1 MMKFLLSKHSRS
13 IFIFALLSLFMCM
26 AAGKA
31 SAAGLNP
38 VVKID
43 KTSYTS
49 SGTEVTL
56 KLWMFNW
63 KYAAFSPKQ
72 YNARFTGDVYLYI
85 DDKEVANLNEM
96 WLLISGSS
104 YTFFKDEPGI
114 VGKSSGINLDGTN
127 VGTAQFQDFKSG
139 QSYPYNSNTTDD
151 SWSTVDLKLSF
162 NKSFSYYGHKIT
174 VKGKWQDQSSGTL
187 VAKDVALDNDI
198 NGFVRPI
205 NLKAQPSGGN
215 MVFSWEQE
223 GYNPSASTLGKWIV
237 YKREGDN
244 NVKLGEVAANEH
256 SLSIEKKQYSCSNG
270 YIMTFLPNVCEGEET
285 VCGLTTT
292 IAATGHQLKDDIC
305 QMCGHSFFRYHTSD
319 GNKVDISRRD
329 FGANVVSHEVVDG
342 ECVIEFDAP
351 ITKIPQYAF
360 KTTKLVG
367 ELRIPNTVTSIQD
380 YAFNL
385 CTGLTGNLVIPNSV
399 TEIGN
404 NAFYKCTGFNG
415 TLTLSS
421 NLKTIGD
428 NAFYECSGFTGS
440 LTLPNSVT
448 TIGRSAF
455 IFCNSFTNL
464 ELPKA
469 LSAIPYQAFRN
480 CSGLSGN
487 LVIPDGV
494 TEIGEYAFYG
504 CPGFKGTL
512 KLSSNLKTIGKYAFY
527 SCSGFTKIEFP
538 ETMSLNVIPE
548 WTFWGC
554 TSLSGNLVIPNS
566 VTKIGDN
573 AFYNCKGFNGTLTL
587 SNNLKVIGEN
597 AFEQC
602 SGFTGALTLP
612 NSLTTIESMTFMGC
626 SGFTGNL
633 TIPNSV
639 TTIGSY
645 AFNNCSGFTGDLIIP
660 NSVTKIGNEA
670 FSDCS
675 GFTGNLTITN
685 SVTTIGNYTFFRCS
699 GFTGDLIIPNSV
711 TTIGIEAFSYCSE
724 FKGNLTIPNSVT
736 TIEERAFLGCS
747 GFTGNLTIPNS
758 VTTIGPSAFFGCSG
772 FKGNL
777 TISNSVTTI
786 GKQAFYECYGFTGDL
801 TIPNSVTTIE
811 NSTFENCFGFKGKLT
826 IPNSVTTIGNSAF
839 GGCFGFTGKLTIPNS
854 VTTIG
859 NSAFGGCSGFTGK
872 LTIPNSV
879 TTIGYSAFGGC
890 SGFTGDLIIPNSVT
904 TIGNLAFRGCS
915 GFTGDLSLPKSLEI
929 VGSLSFTNCKKIK
942 TIKFQSLPKVLDGSL
957 DNYRNYKA
965 IFSLS
970 DDSYISPEA
979 TGTVNAISYT
989 RQMSNDWGTLV
1000 LPYPLTLT
1008 GDEPYRLYAISTVS
1022 EDELVLKQLEGVVDA
1037 GTPCVVHRNNK
1048 ESELSFK
1055 ANNAD
1060 IKKVMYVLSVGDNMT
1075 FSGTYWPK
1083 EVTDGYVIAK
1093 DCFWNVEEL
1102 KNSSSVKGVK
1112 VNPFRAWL
1120 DGTSAN
1126 APAQLSMRIDGST
1139 TGINAIDALNDAEA
1153 EYYDLSGKRL
1163 DEPQRG
1169 VNIVRMKSGKT
1180 MKIIIK

>member
-13 IFIFALLSLFMCM
+13 IFIFALLSLFLCM

-114 VGKSSGINLDGTN
+114 VGKSSGINFDVTN

-139 QSYPYNSNTTDD
+139 QSYPYNSNTTDN

-162 NKSFSYYGHKIT
+162 NKSFTYYGHRIT
-174 VKGKWQDQSSGTL
+174 VKGKWQDQSSGSLLT
-187 VAKDVALDNDI
+187 KDVALDNDI

-205 NLKAQPSGGN
+205 NLKVQPSGSN
-215 MVFSWEQE
+215 MVFSWEQQ
-223 GYNPSASTLGKWIV
+223 GYNNNASTLGKWIV
-237 YKREGDN
+237 YKREDGN

-587 SNNLKVIGEN
+587 SNNLKVIGEY
-597 AFEQC
+597 AFER
-602 SGFTGALTLP
+602 
-612 NSLTTIESMTFMGC
+612 C

-633 TIPNSV
+633 TLPNSV
-639 TTIGSY
+639 TTIGSS
-645 AFNNCSGFTGDLIIP
+645 AFYNCSGFT
-660 NSVTKIGNEA
+660 
-670 FSDCS
+670 
-675 GFTGNLTITN
+675 
-685 SVTTIGNYTFFRCS
+685 
-699 GFTGDLIIPNSV
+699 
-711 TTIGIEAFSYCSE
+711 
-724 FKGNLTIPNSVT
+724 GNLTIPNSVT

-786 GKQAFYECYGFTGDL
+786 GKQAFRGCSGFTGDL

-811 NSTFENCFGFKGKLT
+811 NSTFENCFGFK
-826 IPNSVTTIGNSAF
+826 
-839 GGCFGFTGKLTIPNS
+839 GKLTIPNS

-989 RQMSNDWGTLV
+989 RKMSSDWGTLV
-1000 LPYPLTLT
+1000 LPYSLTLT
-1008 GDEPYRLYAISTVS
+1008 GSEPYRLYAISAVS
-1022 EDELVLKQLEGVVDA
+1022 EDELVLKQLEGVVAA
-1037 GTPCVVHRNNK
+1037 GTPCVVKRNGS
-1048 ESELSFK
+1048 ESELSFE

-1060 IKKVMYVLSVGDNMT
+1060 IKTEINGSPVGDMT
-1075 FSGTYWPK
+1075 FSGTYWTE
-1083 EVTDGYVIAK
+1083 EVNSGYVISK
-1093 DCFWNVEEL
+1093 NSFWNVAEL
-1102 KNSSSVKGVK
+1102 NKSDLVKGVK
-1112 VNPFRAWL
+1112 VKPFRAWL
-1120 DGTSAN
+1120 DGTSPNGAS
-1126 APAQLSMRIDGST
+1126 QLSICVSDT
-1139 TGINAIDALNDAEA
+1139 ATGIGAAGTIDALNDTAT

-1163 DEPQRG
+1163 DELQRG

-1180 MKIIIK
+1180 KKIIIK